1 MNAPRQ
7 IWFRNES
14 LAPSFSVLGIQW
26 AIPVSWQGWTVL
38 ALYAIG
44 IVAAV
49 LRWFPERWGTLLLAW
64 AVLTGLLLLVSAL
77 KGERARG
84 HGP

>member
-1 MNAPRQ
+1 MNTSRHY
-7 IWFRNES
+7 WFRNES
-14 LAPSFSVLGIQW
+14 LAPSFSVIGIQW

-38 ALYAIG
+38 ALYVVA
-44 IVAAV
+44 VAAAV